1 MLNDSGHDRCMK
13 LKNIPIIEGANVYI
27 QARLTFKGWL
37 ARGSNI
43 IAGGADEVTLTSI
56 STSKRFIL

>member
-37 ARGSNI
+37 ARGCNI